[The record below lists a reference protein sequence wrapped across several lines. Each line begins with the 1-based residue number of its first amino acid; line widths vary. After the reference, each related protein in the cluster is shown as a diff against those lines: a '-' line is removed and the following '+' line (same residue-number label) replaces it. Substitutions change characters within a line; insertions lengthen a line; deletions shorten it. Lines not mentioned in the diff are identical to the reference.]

1 MYSIKCA
8 DIGRKEK
15 NVSKRIF
22 KSSFTLLL
30 IVFAFTMASSS
41 SFFQIIKPAEA
52 AGTLTSVSIVPT
64 SNIVNTRTTY
74 DIFLKTATTA
84 TIKTIEMT
92 FPPSFDLTFA
102 TKLIEREGIGFGSFS
117 ASGSTLTYKVKNPV
131 SVSAGTTIRLELAR
145 IVAGNAGSFTVS
157 VRTLNTA
164 NSQIDGPTSSFLF
177 SIRDIGINDIAAN
190 SVTSSKIAD
199 DSITSSKI
207 ADDSITSSKIADD
220 SITSS
225 KIADNTIMGDDV
237 STDFMIRKSLQD
249 DTAGHAHGWDPDAS
263 TTAYAISD
271 SDISGASNNE
281 FVTVMVSSGN
291 PVFCAAASADSGLFG
306 VYCDSPPGNSAV
318 LDYIITKIPGHVVT
332 STLSQSSSSSTSSS
346 TPSSSPPSASSQDIG
361 TQDNRA
367 ISTQD
372 ETASEFP

>member
-1 MYSIKCA
+1 MYIIKSA
-8 DIGRKEK
+8 DIGRKKK

-22 KSSFTLLL
+22 KTSFTLLL

-52 AGTLTSVSIVPT
+52 TGTLTSVSIVPT

-74 DIFLKTATTA
+74 DISFKTATTG
-84 TIKTIEMT
+84 TIKAIHMT
-92 FPPSFDLTFA
+92 FPSSFDVSAA
-102 TKLIEREGIGFGSFS
+102 TKLIERNGIRSGSLS
-117 ASGSTLTYKVKNPV
+117 ASSSTTLIYNVSNPV
-131 SVSAGTTIRLELAR
+131 SVLAGTIITLEIGR
-145 IVAGNAGSFTVS
+145 IVNSNVEGNFQVS
-157 VRTLNTA
+157 ITTENTIA
-164 NSQIDGPTSSFLF
+164 TIIDGPTKSFSF
-177 SIRDIGINDIAAN
+177 PIKDIGTNDIAAN
-190 SVTSSKIAD
+190 
-199 DSITSSKI
+199 SITSSKI
-207 ADDSITSSKIADD
+207 ANNSITSSKIANN
-220 SITSS
+220 SIR
-225 KIADNTIMGDDV
+225 GDDV

-271 SDISGASNNE
+271 SDISGVSNNE

-332 STLSQSSSSSTSSS
+332 STLSQSSPSSTSSS
-346 TPSSSPPSASSQDIG
+346 TPSSSPTSASSQDIG
-361 TQDNRA
+361 TQDNRS

>member
-8 DIGRKEK
+8 DIGRKKK

-22 KSSFTLLL
+22 KTSFTLLL
-30 IVFAFTMASSS
+30 IVFTFTMASSS

-102 TKLIEREGIGFGSFS
+102 TKLIEREGIGFGSLS

-164 NSQIDGPTSSFLF
+164 NTQIDGPTSSFLF
-177 SIRDIGINDIAAN
+177 SIKDIGINDIAAN
-190 SVTSSKIAD
+190 SVTSSKIAE
-199 DSITSSKI
+199 ST
-207 ADDSITSSKIADD
+207 
-220 SITSS
+220 ITSS

-281 FVTVMVSSGN
+281 FLTVMVSSGN

-346 TPSSSPPSASSQDIG
+346 TPSSSPQSASSQDID
-361 TQDNRA
+361 TQDNRS

>member
-8 DIGRKEK
+8 DIGRKKK

-22 KSSFTLLL
+22 KTSFTLLL
-30 IVFAFTMASSS
+30 IVFTFTMASSS

-84 TIKTIEMT
+84 TIKTIEVT

-102 TKLIEREGIGFGSFS
+102 TKLIEREGIGFGSLS

-164 NSQIDGPTSSFLF
+164 NTQIDGPTSSFLF
-177 SIRDIGINDIAAN
+177 SIKDIGINDIAAN
-190 SVTSSKIAD
+190 SVTSSKIAE
-199 DSITSSKI
+199 STITSSKI
-207 ADDSITSSKIADD
+207 AEST
-220 SITSS
+220 ITSS

-281 FVTVMVSSGN
+281 FLTVMVSSGN

-346 TPSSSPPSASSQDIG
+346 TPSSSPQSASSQDID
-361 TQDNRA
+361 TQDNRS